1 MKRMFTLFLAVMM
14 VMTMFAGCGAHDE
27 TAYEPDINAQE
38 QVNNAQ
44 EQVNQNQDKP
54 MNPNQNT
61 QTQYIK
67 DGKFNYSDIMFFNCK
82 GTNGEGTVEFLPN
95 GPAVNELCAEL
106 KALYPDV
113 AKGTIMN
120 IVSPMVNVEN
130 VHWAAEQE
138 RGIQNG
144 DVVTLEVSVIQSK
157 IDMWNEHMGDIEL
170 IIEPTYT
177 ITVEGLEEA
186 ANP

>member
-27 TAYEPDINAQE
+27 TAYEPDINS
-38 QVNNAQ
+38 Q

-82 GTNGEGTVEFLPN
+82 GTNGEGIVEFLPN

-106 KALYPDV
+106 KVLYPDI

-144 DVVTLEVSVIQSK
+144 DVVTIEVSVIQSK

-177 ITVEGLEEA
+177 ITVEGLEDA